1 MIVVVGGGVVGVC
14 AAYYLARRG
23 VAVTLVEKGE
33 IAAGS
38 SYGNA
43 GLIVPSHSVPLAA
56 PGVFRQA
63 VRFMLDPESPFYI
76 RPRPSPDLL
85 RWLLRFGR
93 ACTEAH
99 VRRSLP
105 VIRDLSRASLDLYR
119 ELAAL
124 PGLEFGFRQDGVLA
138 VFRTAAGLEHGRRE
152 AAVLEAAGIGAT
164 VLDPGGARGLEP
176 ALRGDVAGG
185 VHFPGDAHVTPD
197 RFVRGLARVAEA
209 LGTRLLTATEVLG
222 FVRRGS
228 RIVTVETTRGDLAA
242 EQVVLAAGAWSGPL
256 ARGLGLDL
264 PLQPAKG
271 YSITCARPATGPRMP
286 LLLGEARVA
295 VTPMGDA
302 LRFAGTLELAGLDL
316 TIDRRR
322 LAAIRHAVPRYLA
335 GDASVTVREIWRGL
349 RPCSPDGL
357 PYIGRPAR
365 CDNLIVAT
373 GHAMIGVSLGPVTGA
388 LVAQLATGERP
399 MLDLTPLRPERFA

>member
-1 MIVVVGGGVVGVC
+1 MIIVVGGGVVGVC
-14 AAYYLARRG
+14 AAYYLVRRG
-23 VAVTLVEKGE
+23 LPVALVEKGD

-56 PGVFRQA
+56 PGVLRQGL
-63 VRFMLDPESPFYI
+63 RWMLDPESPFYI
-76 RPRPSPDLL
+76 RPRPSRELG
-85 RWLLRFGR
+85 RWLFRFAR
-93 ACTEAH
+93 ACTESH
-99 VRRSLP
+99 VRRALP
-105 VIRDLSRASLDLYR
+105 VIRDLSRMSLDLYR

-124 PGLEFGFRQDGVLA
+124 PGLEFGFRQDGALA
-138 VFRTAAGLEHGRRE
+138 VYRTAAGLEHGRHE
-152 AAVLEAAGIGAT
+152 AALLEAAGIGAQ
-164 VLDPGGARGLEP
+164 VLDGAGARALEP
-176 ALRGDVAGG
+176 ALRRDLAGA

-197 RFVRGLARVAEA
+197 RFVRGLAREAEG
-209 LGTRLLTATEVLG
+209 LGARLLTGTEVLG
-222 FVRRGS
+222 FTRRGG
-228 RIVTVETTRGDLAA
+228 RIAAVETTRGDLAA
-242 EQVVLAAGAWSGPL
+242 EQVVLAAGSWSAGL

-264 PLQPAKG
+264 PIQPAKG
-271 YSITCARPATGPRMP
+271 YSVTCDRPASGPRMP

-316 TIDRRR
+316 AIDRRR
-322 LAAIRHAVPRYLA
+322 VAAIRRAVPQYLA
-335 GDASVTVREIWRGL
+335 GDAGSTVREIWRGL

-388 LVAQLATGERP
+388 LVAQLAAGEPP
-399 MLDLTPLRPERFA
+399 MLDLSLLGPGRFA